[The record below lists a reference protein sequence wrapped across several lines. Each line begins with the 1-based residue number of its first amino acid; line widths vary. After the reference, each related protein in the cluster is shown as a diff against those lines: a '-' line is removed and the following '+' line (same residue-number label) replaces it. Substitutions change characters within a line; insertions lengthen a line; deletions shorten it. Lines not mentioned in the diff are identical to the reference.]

1 MDCLVLQKK
10 IVQAEWKEFEEFFEI
25 TFADEKFLKMPKK
38 MGQTMRIGS
47 LKYKLTQKQI
57 FGLIGAV
64 TYAIWS
70 HYFTKMCVLTELLI

>member
-1 MDCLVLQKK
+1 MDCLVQ
-10 IVQAEWKEFEEFFEI
+10 VEWKKFEDFLEI
-25 TFADEKFLKMPKK
+25 TFADEKYLKMPKK
-38 MGQTMRIGS
+38 MGETMRIGS